1 MKTNK
6 LCGKCRQPVE
16 KETKLDYPY
25 YCPHCDENLYEFET
39 VQEATRKVIRRE
51 IYSAEEAAHSV
62 ELYAFMQENGFC
74 DVYDFSQSD
83 PDILR
88 IKNSEV
94 SFTEVDIN
102 ENTTFVIYNDSEYQ
116 ATESEIKPCYS
127 VFIPTISSTILR
139 NRIAVGQCSGVWLM
153 ALPIEAEKATI
164 MRYGNTRTN

>member
-62 ELYAFMQENGFC
+62 ELYAFMQENGLK
-74 DVYDFSQSD
+74 DKVGPIGGKHHEIYLSD
-83 PDILR
+83 PRKAAPDKMKTVLR
-88 IKNSEV
+88 HPVVKN
-94 SFTEVDIN
+94 
-102 ENTTFVIYNDSEYQ
+102 
-116 ATESEIKPCYS
+116 
-127 VFIPTISSTILR
+127 
-139 NRIAVGQCSGVWLM
+139 
-153 ALPIEAEKATI
+153 
-164 MRYGNTRTN
+164 